1 MDVKMI
7 KYLIHKFIPQDEGAS
22 AVEYAVLVSLIIAI
36 CIAVITVIGTK
47 TNGLFEALNSIFK

>member
-1 MDVKMI
+1 MI